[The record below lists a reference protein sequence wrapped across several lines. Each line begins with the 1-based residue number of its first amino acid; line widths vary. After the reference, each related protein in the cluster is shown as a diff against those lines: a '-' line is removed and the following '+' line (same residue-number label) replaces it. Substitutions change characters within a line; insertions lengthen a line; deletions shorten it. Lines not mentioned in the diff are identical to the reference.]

1 VGLVT
6 VALFV
11 VGLVLLGGGAELLVR
26 GASRLAAAAGVSPLV
41 VGLTV
46 VAFGTSAPELAVA
59 VQAALTGTAGANL
72 VVGNVVGS
80 NIFNVLVILGL
91 SALITPLAVV
101 QQLVRVDVPVMIGV
115 SVVTLVLALDG
126 QISRIEGVLLFAGI
140 VLYLVNAGIQG
151 RKARRLL
158 ASSTPPEE
166 AAAAERPGSP
176 WRNLVLVVAGLA
188 MLVLGA
194 RWLVAAAIEIARAMG
209 LSELVIGLT
218 IVAAGTSL
226 PEVAASVAA
235 SLKGERDLAV
245 GNAIGSCLFN
255 ILAVLGLAAL
265 VAPEG
270 IAVAR
275 SALHFDIPVMIA
287 VAFACLPVFFTGC
300 VISRWEGLLFL
311 GYYAAYTAFVLLDAA
326 EHAAMEPFATIML
339 IFVVPLTLLALG
351 VSLARHMQNRRQLA

>member
-1 VGLVT
+1 VDVT
-6 VALFV
+6 VVGLFV

-26 GASRLAAAAGVSPLV
+26 GASRLAAAVGISPLV

-59 VQAALTGTAGANL
+59 VQAALTGDAGANL

-91 SALITPLAVV
+91 SAIITPLAVV

-115 SVVTLVLALDG
+115 SVLALVLALDG
-126 QISRIEGVLLFAGI
+126 RISRVEGVLLVGGI
-140 VLYLVNAGIQG
+140 VIYLVNAGIQG
-151 RKARRLL
+151 RRGRRLGS
-158 ASSTPPEE
+158 AGAPPEND
-166 AAAAERPGSP
+166 APGAGRRT
-176 WRNLVLVVAGLA
+176 WRNLLFVIAGLA

-194 RWLVAAAIEIARAMG
+194 RWLVAAAIEIARAAG
-209 LSELVIGLT
+209 LSELIIGLT

-255 ILAVLGLAAL
+255 LLAVMGLAAL
-265 VAPEG
+265 VAPGG
-270 IAVAR
+270 ITVAQ
-275 SALHFDIPVMIA
+275 SALRFDMPVMIA
-287 VAFACLPVFFTGC
+287 VAAACLPVFVTRC

-311 GYYAAYTAFVLLDAA
+311 GYYVAYTGFLLLDAA
-326 EHAAMEPFATIML
+326 EHDAMEAFGGVML
-339 IFVVPLTLLALG
+339 VFVVPLTVMGLT
-351 VSLARHMQNRRQLA
+351 VSLARHVRRTAQA

>member
-115 SVVTLVLALDG
+115 SVLTLVLALDG

-158 ASSTPPEE
+158 ASSEPPEE
-166 AAAAERPGSP
+166 AAAEQPGSP

-218 IVAAGTSL
+218 IVAVGTSL

-311 GYYAAYTAFVLLDAA
+311 LYYAAYTAFLLLDAA

-351 VSLARHMQNRRQLA
+351 VSLARHVQNRRQPA